1 MGLLPTLQRAAWGG
15 AQGPCTPGGRPRTV
29 GGTLTPRSALP
40 GKATGHCR
48 GAPREAP
55 RPLGQRWSAAAS
67 SLTRP
72 PLCSLRCGRG
82 PRACPQVGRWGPQAG
97 SSRLPGRRGV
107 CFQPSAPLL
116 GPVHPPPA
124 APLRGRRHLP
134 GDHGPQPQRHPHTGP
149 GPASPLA
156 PLPTKPQ
163 GPSAHPSCRSR
174 APGRGSAGL
183 RALSAD
189 PPQLRCLLSPP
200 FLASKASGNI

>member
-134 GDHGPQPQRHPHTGP
+134 GDHGPPAAAPSSHRTWACFSARSPAHQAPGAVCTSFLPFQGPWPWVRRPP
-149 GPASPLA
+149 GPV
-156 PLPTKPQ
+156 
-163 GPSAHPSCRSR
+163 R
-174 APGRGSAGL
+174 
-183 RALSAD
+183 
-189 PPQLRCLLSPP
+189 
-200 FLASKASGNI
+200 